1 MRCCGRAVHGAGSG
15 RVTRARVRRRGVACV
30 SRAGRVRGAAAR
42 GRTSI
47 CVHVDFFHGYAQY

>member
-1 MRCCGRAVHGAGSG
+1 MCDVVVGPCMVQGRM
-15 RVTRARVRRRGVACV
+15 TRARVRRRGVACV